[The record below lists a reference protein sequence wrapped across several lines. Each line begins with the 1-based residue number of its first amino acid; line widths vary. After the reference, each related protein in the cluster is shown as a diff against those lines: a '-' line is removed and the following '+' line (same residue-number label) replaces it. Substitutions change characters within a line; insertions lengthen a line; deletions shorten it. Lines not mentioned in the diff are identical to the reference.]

1 MMMMMMMMM
10 MVMVRERDKAL
21 SDAPARSNSDMQ
33 RNNEARTTVQ
43 ANAKPRHLTP
53 SDVGEQT
60 QNVSEKHSRA
70 TCH

>member
-1 MMMMMMMMM
+1 M
-10 MVMVRERDKAL
+10 AL

-33 RNNEARTTVQ
+33 RNDEAKTTIQ

-60 QNVSEKHSRA
+60 QIVSKGLKNHMPTKNRSHNEK
-70 TCH
+70 

>member
-1 MMMMMMMMM
+1 M
-10 MVMVRERDKAL
+10 AL

-33 RNNEARTTVQ
+33 RNNEAKTTVQ

-60 QNVSEKHSRA
+60 QNVSEMHSRA
-70 TCH
+70 TYH